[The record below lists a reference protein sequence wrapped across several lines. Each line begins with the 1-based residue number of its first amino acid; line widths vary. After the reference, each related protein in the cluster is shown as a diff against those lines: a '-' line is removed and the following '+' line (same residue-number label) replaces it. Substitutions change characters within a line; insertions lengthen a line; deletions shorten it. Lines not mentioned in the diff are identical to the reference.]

1 VWTQYD
7 IHVVDDYWDWMTW
20 APDVVIQ
27 QNWSTSDTFVVD
39 NNGGVFTFIVQNDPV
54 CSDTINPEVTINQ
67 GNSQSDPTLVDSI
80 TYSVIFNEP
89 INLATFTIADI
100 SIVWTTGTI
109 TSWPVEVFPFNWT
122 SFDFSVSWMTTWDII
137 TANIAAAWIQD
148 IVGNFNNDSSSLDN
162 QVTYNWIPL
171 IIAPGGV
178 WNNLQIWL
186 KADNWP
192 NNITEWWNITS
203 WADQSQNWF
212 DATSWVAPIYR
223 NNTTDQLNFNPVV
236 DFNGTNQYLQ
246 NLNNGAYTQS
256 YYLVVVPDN
265 TVDGTITGQV
275 PFGFDCNS
283 GVLNTWTCW
292 LSFAWVTLW

>member
-1 VWTQYD
+1 
-7 IHVVDDYWDWMTW
+7 
-20 APDVVIQ
+20 
-27 QNWSTSDTFVVD
+27 
-39 NNGGVFTFIVQNDPV
+39 
-54 CSDTINPEVTINQ
+54 
-67 GNSQSDPTLVDSI
+67 
-80 TYSVIFNEP
+80 
-89 INLATFTIADI
+89 
-100 SIVWTTGTI
+100 
-109 TSWPVEVFPFNWT
+109 
-122 SFDFSVSWMTTWDII
+122 MTTWDIV

-148 IVGNFNNDSSSLDN
+148 IAGNFNNVSSSLDN

-171 IIAPGGV
+171 IIAPGWV
-178 WNNLQIWL
+178 STNLQIWL
-186 KADNWP
+186 KADNGP

-246 NLNNGAYTQS
+246 NLNNGAYTKS